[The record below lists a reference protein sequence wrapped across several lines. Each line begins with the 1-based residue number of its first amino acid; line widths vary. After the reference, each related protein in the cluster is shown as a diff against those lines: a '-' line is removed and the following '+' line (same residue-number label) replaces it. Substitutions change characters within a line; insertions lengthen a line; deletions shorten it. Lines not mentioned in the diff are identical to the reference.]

1 MRALFALTVAW
12 GFLIGD
18 RDMKNADSP
27 AMPTLKIEEYKC
39 SEGLP
44 VGCFQ
49 TKQRTVNHN
58 GLTKREMFAMHAM
71 QGLLSSSSDSDGIWT
86 NEGPSFIASEA
97 VAFADALLAEL
108 DK

>member
-1 MRALFALTVAW
+1 
-12 GFLIGD
+12 
-18 RDMKNADSP
+18 MKNADMP
-27 AMPTLKIEEYKC
+27 AMPTPT
-39 SEGLP
+39 EGG
-44 VGCFQ
+44 V
-49 TKQRTVNHN
+49 TAHN
-58 GLTKREMFAMHAM
+58 TEPTYGLTKREMFAMHAM

>member
-1 MRALFALTVAW
+1 MT
-12 GFLIGD
+12 IEN
-18 RDMKNADSP
+18 KNTP
-27 AMPTLKIEEYKC
+27 AMPVSLSEEYQC
-39 SEGLP
+39 SDGLP
-44 VGCFQ
+44 VGHSV
-49 TKQRTVNHN
+49 TKERTVKYE
-58 GLTKREMFAMHAM
+58 GLTKREMIAMHAM